1 MVLSLFPILRPF
13 LCYVH
18 LDWHKRYVKVA
29 YVWGDRCKALR
40 WQLQSFAL
48 ADAMLCVRVV
58 LNWQRNVCPILDKRK
73 VGRRTLRVTYPPVN
87 FYCPVTIL
95 VGNLIVAHKKSE

>member
-1 MVLSLFPILRPF
+1 MGMGLLNEGNALRWRMQSF
-13 LCYVH
+13 ALADAKLCVS
-18 LDWHKRYVKVA
+18 
-29 YVWGDRCKALR
+29 RCKALR
-40 WQLQSFAL
+40 WRMQSFAL

-73 VGRRTLRVTYPPVN
+73 GGRRTLRVTYPPGN

>member
-1 MVLSLFPILRPF
+1 MFGGTDAKLCVGGCKALRWRMQSF
-13 LCYVH
+13 ALADAKLCV
-18 LDWHKRYVKVA
+18 
-29 YVWGDRCKALR
+29 GSCKALR

-73 VGRRTLRVTYPPVN
+73 GGRRTLRVTYPPGN
-87 FYCPVTIL
+87 FY
-95 VGNLIVAHKKSE
+95 